1 MILAKMVIDDEQN
14 QSKRNFFFLIEFILI
29 CSPLPKVRRVS
40 SWGMVENLDTVE
52 KVNWP
57 KIIFDNLH
65 DSFAKL
71 NVVKDE
77 LGKQHYFSGCAP
89 IFDVII

>member
-1 MILAKMVIDDEQN
+1 MTNKTN
-14 QSKRNFFFLIEFILI
+14 QKETFFFFLIEFILI
-29 CSPLPKVRRVS
+29 CSPLPKVPRVS

-77 LGKQHYFSGCAP
+77 LGKQHYFNGCAP